1 MPTFDNRVLVLI
13 AGILFATSACGGST
27 TVPTGAAGSNSG
39 SQVSSTS
46 QVSAPGAGSI
56 APNDTTSIL
65 KKLKKDVEI
74 GSTVDGKNGDMGPR
88 AISLVRSTF
97 GLQKGQ
103 LLVCNFEDSAG
114 TAGKGTTIEVLN
126 PKPHSKPVTFT
137 QSTKVEGCDG
147 DAITEANQVYGTGML
162 SGLVSQFDQDGS
174 LEKTY
179 RSDIEVPFADA
190 DAFCGLPYAPED
202 IYVSDSKTGSIV
214 KLAFISVSGSKTT
227 TTEVMTGF
235 GVNKG
240 SGWSVLGPSGIQY
253 NSQRT
258 GNLCNDTLY
267 IVDGVDNTI
276 VAVSNA
282 SNLLLK
288 DEIVVQPGGK
298 KFKCT
303 HPKKTCA
310 TLVYSGSP
318 LNAPVASALLPNG
331 NLIVANTQ
339 GGNELVELTPTGQIL
354 DTKAIDTSTTAHV
367 FGLLATG
374 TSDSDTAL
382 FYTDTKTNTLQE
394 LEQ

>member
-1 MPTFDNRVLVLI
+1 MPTFNNRVLVLI
-13 AGILFATSACGGST
+13 AGALFATSACGGNT
-27 TVPTGAAGSNSG
+27 TVPTGVTA
-39 SQVSSTS
+39 STS

-56 APNDTTSIL
+56 VPNDTTSIL
-65 KKLKKDVEI
+65 KKLTKDVEI

-97 GLQKGQ
+97 GLKKGQ

-147 DAITEANQVYGTGML
+147 DAVTETNQVYGTGML
-162 SGLVSQFDQDGS
+162 SGLVSQFDQAGS
-174 LEKTY
+174 LKKSY
-179 RSDIEVPFADA
+179 GSHIEVPFADA

-214 KLAFISVSGSKTT
+214 KLEFISVSGGKTKA
-227 TTEVMTGF
+227 TEVITGF

-253 NSQRT
+253 NSKRT
-258 GNLCNDTLY
+258 GSLCNDTLY
-267 IVDGVDNTI
+267 IVDGVDNTV
-276 VAVSNA
+276 VAVSTA
-282 SNLLLK
+282 SSLLQK

-298 KFKCT
+298 KFKCA
-303 HPKKTCA
+303 HPKATCA

-331 NLIVANTQ
+331 NLIVANTK
-339 GGNELVELTPTGQIL
+339 GGNKLVELTPTGKVL
-354 DTKAIDTSTTAHV
+354 ATKTIDKSATAHV
-367 FGLLATG
+367 FGLVASG

-394 LEQ
+394 LKQ